1 MDEDGSGFLTAGE
14 FGHFMKIGE
23 AALRVLRPQS
33 TWKERLHAK
42 HRNEAAA
49 FTAKL
54 NKERDA
60 MAHVRPAD
68 RHKCKMVAEQLH
80 AKLLKLYPQ
89 NPAWYKLLSQMVRV
103 RLRL

>member
-42 HRNEAAA
+42 HR
-49 FTAKL
+49 L
-54 NKERDA
+54 S
-60 MAHVRPAD
+60 PS
-68 RHKCKMVAEQLH
+68 
-80 AKLLKLYPQ
+80 P
-89 NPAWYKLLSQMVRV
+89 NPNPEP
-103 RLRL
+103 